1 MKVRALDEHVV
12 SIETAVCGDNMQ
24 MGIEILEIAESM
36 HRHRATGF
44 RIGISDTGFQ
54 ISTQHFPGT
63 LGELGQRPA
72 MKHEIYPKPFGDAK
86 DPLPMGDM
94 FEHFFT

>member
-1 MKVRALDEHVV
+1 
-12 SIETAVCGDNMQ
+12 MQ

-36 HRHRATGF
+36 HRDHASRHCLGVV
-44 RIGISDTGFQ
+44 DTGLKVGA
-54 ISTQHFPGT
+54 SYFPRT
-63 LGELGQRPA
+63 SGEFGEQSA

-94 FEHFFT
+94 FEHFLR